1 MKTLLDTDELVFNRP
16 ELGCVLYLT
25 GLPGGNNRLHDISP
39 YGNTGAITGATWV
52 RTPGG
57 LWCLSFD
64 GTDDYIDCGNN
75 GSLNPNKITIEGW
88 AYSDDASPSY
98 RGLAMRGAWDSSYQ
112 LYVDGVG
119 LRFLIKNA
127 SDGVQTLAVTGL
139 VASTWMHIVATF
151 DGGLPADNL
160 KLFKNRELIGTDDL
174 TGNIKS
180 SAGSTVIGRTGIGE
194 SYWDGLLSMVRIY
207 NRPLSALEIQNHYN
221 QEKCLFG
228 VW

>member
-1 MKTLLDTDELVFNRP
+1 
-16 ELGCVLYLT
+16 
-25 GLPGGNNRLHDISP
+25 
-39 YGNTGAITGATWV
+39 
-52 RTPGG
+52 
-57 LWCLSFD
+57 
-64 GTDDYIDCGNN
+64 
-75 GSLNPNKITIEGW
+75 
-88 AYSDDASPSY
+88 
-98 RGLAMRGAWDSSYQ
+98 MREAWDSSYQ
-112 LYVDGVG
+112 LYVDAFN
-119 LRFLIKNA
+119 LRFFVKNA
-127 SDGVQTLAVTGL
+127 SDVVKTLAVNGL
-139 VASTWMHIVATF
+139 EANTWMHIVATF